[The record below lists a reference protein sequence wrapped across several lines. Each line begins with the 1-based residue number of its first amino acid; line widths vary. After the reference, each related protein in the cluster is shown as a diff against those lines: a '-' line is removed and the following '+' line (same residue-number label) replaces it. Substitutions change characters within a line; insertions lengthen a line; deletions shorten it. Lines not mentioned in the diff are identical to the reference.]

1 MKKEYDLSKMKAQ
14 KNPYARKRKAVG
26 INLSHE
32 VIDYFKK
39 LSEETGVAYQKLIDL
54 YLLDCVKNK
63 KKLSMKW
70 TGQLEALILIER
82 KEVNRVA
89 IKLLFF

>member
-1 MKKEYDLSKMKAQ
+1 MKKEYNFSKMKAE
-14 KNPYARKRKAVG
+14 KNQYASKKKAVG

-39 LSEETGVAYQKLIDL
+39 LAIDSGVPYQNLIDL

-63 KKLSMKW
+63 KKLKMDW
-70 TGQLEALILIER
+70 A
-82 KEVNRVA
+82 A
-89 IKLLFF
+89 